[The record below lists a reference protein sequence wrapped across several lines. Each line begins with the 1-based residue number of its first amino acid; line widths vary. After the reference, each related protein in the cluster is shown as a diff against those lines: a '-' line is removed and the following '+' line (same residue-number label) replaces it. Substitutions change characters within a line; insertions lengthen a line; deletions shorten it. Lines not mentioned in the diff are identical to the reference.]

1 MKWYYVE
8 GGQQQG
14 PVSDAE
20 LEGKSRA
27 GAITPETLVWREGM
41 ANWQPYRE
49 TLAAREPSPSPGME
63 VSATGAGVVC
73 GECGGTFRMEEVIRM
88 GDRYICA
95 NCKPVVAQKL
105 QEGAPIGG
113 GPSDPDDL
121 ARQIIASG
129 YTTDIGD
136 WLGRGW
142 QVMKENFWLVVGG
155 FFLVNLVLFGITM
168 VLGLVPLLGNVAQ
181 LIIQGPL
188 FGGLLWFYVRL
199 IRGEDVGIGDAFSGF
214 GPRFV
219 QLMLAHIV
227 ASVFYFL
234 CYLPA
239 VICFAIPVIQSG
251 LFESGANAE
260 QIVNQMIQELSPLMI
275 AGMALGFV
283 GLLVQIYLYVSWIFA
298 LPLVIDREMSF
309 WSALRVSRRVV
320 AMHWWLFFVFAIL
333 LYFLLTIVGVLA
345 CCVGLL
351 VTLPL
356 FFVAQ
361 MVAYEDIFGGGSP
374 GV

>member
-1 MKWYYVE
+1 
-8 GGQQQG
+8 
-14 PVSDAE
+14 
-20 LEGKSRA
+20 
-27 GAITPETLVWREGM
+27 
-41 ANWQPYRE
+41 
-49 TLAAREPSPSPGME
+49 
-63 VSATGAGVVC
+63 
-73 GECGGTFRMEEVIRM
+73 
-88 GDRYICA
+88 
-95 NCKPVVAQKL
+95 
-105 QEGAPIGG
+105 
-113 GPSDPDDL
+113 
-121 ARQIIASG
+121 
-129 YTTDIGD
+129 
-136 WLGRGW
+136 
-142 QVMKENFWLVVGG
+142 
-155 FFLVNLVLFGITM
+155 VNLVLFGLTM